1 MQGKFLVSLTD
12 IPLCLQTVRVCAAC
26 HECFELDERACPAC
40 GSEEPL
46 ATGRVLSVT
55 TLN

>member
-1 MQGKFLVSLTD
+1 MQSRFLISLTD
-12 IPLCLQTVRVCAAC
+12 IPLCLQTVRVCSVC
-26 HECFELDERACPAC
+26 HECFNLDARACPAC
-40 GSEEPL
+40 GNQEPL